1 MHNTTDTTN
10 TGKPS
15 RLKTILF
22 AVIFM
27 AIGSVVSNYIAAS
40 YYWTP
45 KYNDAYRNGKIDQA
59 SEDSNKARARIDQE
73 NHRLADR
80 VLGSTSSN

>member
-1 MHNTTDTTN
+1 MHNTTDTTSSS
-10 TGKPS
+10 KPS

-27 AIGSVVSNYIAAS
+27 AIGSVVTNYIAAS

-59 SEDSNKARARIDQE
+59 SEDSNKVKAQIDQE
-73 NHRLADR
+73 SHRLADR
-80 VLGSTSSN
+80 VLGSTSN

>member
-1 MHNTTDTTN
+1 MHNTTDATN
-10 TGKPS
+10 NGKPS

-27 AIGSVVSNYIAAS
+27 AIGSVVTNYIAAS

-59 SEDSNKARARIDQE
+59 SEDTAKTQARLDEE
-73 NHRLADR
+73 NHRLADK
-80 VLGSTSSN
+80 VLSSTSN